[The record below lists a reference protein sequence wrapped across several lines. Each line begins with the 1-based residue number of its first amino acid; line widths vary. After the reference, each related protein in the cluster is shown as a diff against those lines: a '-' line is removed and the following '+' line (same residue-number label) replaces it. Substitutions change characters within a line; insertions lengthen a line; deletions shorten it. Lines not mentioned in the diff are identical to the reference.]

1 MNQSKEL
8 RFSCK
13 HFRELNIEELYAS
26 MQLRQEVFVVEQ
38 DCPYLDADGKDQRS
52 WHLLAWQGQEL
63 VAYTRLVPRGV
74 SYPDYVSIGR
84 VVTHKSVRGTGLGKA
99 LMRESINQMQHL
111 FPDEPVKMS
120 AQCYLIN
127 FYESFGFKTK
137 GAEYLEDGIP
147 HIAMIKG

>member
-1 MNQSKEL
+1 MNQSEEL

-13 HFRELNIEELYAS
+13 HFKELNIEELYAS

-38 DCPYLDADGKDQRS
+38 DCPYLDADGKDQQS
-52 WHLLAWQGQEL
+52 WHLLAWQGQNL
-63 VAYTRLVPRGV
+63 VAYTRLVPRGL

-84 VVTHKSVRGTGLGKA
+84 VVTHKSVRGTGIGKA
-99 LMRESINQMQHL
+99 LMRESINQIQRL
-111 FPDEPVKMS
+111 FPQEPVKMS
-120 AQCYLIN
+120 AQSYLIN
-127 FYESFGFKTK
+127 FYESFGFEVS